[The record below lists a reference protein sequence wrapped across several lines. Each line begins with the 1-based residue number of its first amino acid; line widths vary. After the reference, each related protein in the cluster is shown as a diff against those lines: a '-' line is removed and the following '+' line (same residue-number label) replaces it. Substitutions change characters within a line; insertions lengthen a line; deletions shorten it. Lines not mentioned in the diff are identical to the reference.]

1 MAAKELRY
9 AARTLTKSP
18 IFLITAALTIALGIG
33 ASTAIFSVANAVL
46 LRPLPYRDPGNLVIA
61 AVDMRARDVRDNPD
75 SNENF
80 VDLKNGA
87 KTQFEDFAAVGITGR
102 TTVLRDDDTPEQ
114 VTVAPVTINFF
125 RLLGAGIAL
134 GRDFNEQDGQPQP
147 PPPLPGAPNAAN
159 APRLPAIVIL
169 SHGYWMRR
177 YGASPSV
184 LGKTTLN
191 GRAQIVGV
199 LEPGFE
205 LFFPPS
211 FNMETPDLWIASR
224 TPYDNAQRT
233 GFFWRPVGRL
243 KPGATLERARAEAEQ
258 VGSEIRRNFPLWR
271 TAGYHVRIEQMQQY
285 LVARAKPPILALLGA
300 AIFLLLIACANV
312 GNLLLVRASLRSRE
326 LAVRAALGGNRGQL
340 IRQMLVESAML
351 AGVGTLLGVALAW
364 AGIRELIS
372 IAPANLPRLDSIRI
386 DPIVLFFAALA
397 GAASAVVFGVIPAI
411 RASRPNVIELLRGN
425 ARTMGLSG
433 GGALRNTAVVV
444 EIALSFVLLM
454 GSGLMF
460 RSFLA
465 LQKINV
471 GFDPAHVVTFDLLG
485 GRFGPQPAQRAA
497 FIREIRTRL
506 QSIPGVESVS
516 AASNFPLA
524 GGFFPIRWGL
534 EDALTDASKFR
545 AVDNQEV
552 LPGYFETMHTPLIA
566 GRTFTDLDNAPDQNV
581 AIIDQLLASK
591 AFPNQSAIG
600 KRLLIRVRS
609 PEPEWVQIVGVVAH
623 QRQTELADPGREQ
636 IYFTDGFVGHGR
648 VGQWIVRTQGD
659 PSKYGSRIRAEIS
672 SLDPHALI
680 AELHPA
686 DYWMEHA
693 QAGTRFSLL
702 LIGVFAVIAALLAAV
717 GLYGVLSTVVRQR
730 TAEIGVRM
738 ALGAAPANIFALVA
752 SHGFRLSA
760 IAIGIGILAAV
771 ALTRVMTSMLV
782 GIKATDPLT
791 FLAIAILFF
800 LIAAI
805 ASWIPARRA
814 ARLDPT
820 VALRDE

>member
-1 MAAKELRY
+1 MVIKELGY
-9 AARTLTKSP
+9 AARTLRKSP
-18 IFLITAALTIALGIG
+18 IFLLTATMTIALGIG

-46 LRPLPYRDPGNLVIA
+46 LRPLPYRDPGRLVIA
-61 AVDMRARDVRDNPD
+61 TVDMRTRSVRDNPD

-114 VTVAPVTINFF
+114 VIAAPVTINFF
-125 RLLGAGIAL
+125 RLLGGRIAV

-147 PPPLPGAPNAAN
+147 PPPLAGAPNTAN
-159 APRLPAIVIL
+159 APQLPGIVIL
-169 SHGYWMRR
+169 SHAYWVRR

-184 LGKTTLN
+184 LGKTTL
-191 GRAQIVGV
+191 GGFAQIVGV

-224 TPYDNAQRT
+224 APYDNAQRK

-243 KPGATLERARAEAEQ
+243 KPGATLERAREEADL
-258 VGSEIRRNFPLWR
+258 VASEIRRNFQLWN
-271 TAGYHVRIEQMQQY
+271 TAGYHVRIEPMQQY
-285 LVARAKPPILALLGA
+285 LVARAKPPIVALLGA

-326 LAVRAALGGNRGQL
+326 LAVRAALGGNRAQL
-340 IRQMLVESAML
+340 IRQMLIEAAML
-351 AGVGTLLGVALAW
+351 AGIGTLIGVALAW
-364 AGIRELIS
+364 AGIRELIA

-397 GAASAVVFGVIPAI
+397 GAVSAVVFGVIPAL

-433 GGALRNTAVVV
+433 GGALRNGVVV
-444 EIALSFVLLM
+444 AEIALSFVLLV

-465 LQKINV
+465 LQQINA
-471 GFDPAHVVTFDLLG
+471 GFEPAHVLTFNLLG
-485 GRFGPQPAQRAA
+485 GRFGPEPAQRAA
-497 FIREIRTRL
+497 YIREIRTRL

-516 AASNFPLA
+516 AATNFPLA

-552 LPGYFETMHTPLIA
+552 LPGYFETMHTPLVA

-600 KRLLIRVRS
+600 KRLLIRVRT
-609 PEPEWVQIVGVVAH
+609 PEPEWVQIIGVVAH
-623 QRQTELADPGREQ
+623 QRQTDLADPGREQ
-636 IYFTDGFVGHGR
+636 IYFTDGFTGHGV
-648 VGQWIVRTQGD
+648 VGQWIVRTRGD
-659 PSKYGSRIRAEIS
+659 PAQYGSQVRAEMAR
-672 SLDPHALI
+672 LDPHSLI
-680 AELHPA
+680 TELHPA
-686 DYWMEHA
+686 DYWVEHA
-693 QAGTRFSLL
+693 QAGTQFSLL
-702 LIGVFAVIAALLAAV
+702 LIGVFAAIAVLLAAV

-738 ALGAAPANIFALVA
+738 ALGAAPSNIFGLVA
-752 SHGFRLSA
+752 GHGFRLSA
-760 IAIGIGILAAV
+760 MAIGIGILAAV

-782 GIKATDPLT
+782 GIKASDPLT
-791 FLAIAILFF
+791 FLVIAILFF
-800 LIAAI
+800 AIAAI

-820 VALRDE
+820 VALREE

>member
-1 MAAKELRY
+1 MVRKDLAY
-9 AARTLTKSP
+9 AARTLRKSP
-18 IFLITAALTIALGIG
+18 IFLITATMTIALGIG

-46 LRPLPYRDPGNLVIA
+46 LRPLPYRDPSRLVIA
-61 AVDMRARDVRDNPD
+61 TADMRTRDVRDNPD

-87 KTQFEDFAAVGITGR
+87 KTQFEDFAAVGISGR
-102 TTVLRDDDTPEQ
+102 TTVLRDDDTPEL
-114 VTVAPVTINFF
+114 VIAAPVTLNFF

-147 PPPLPGAPNAAN
+147 PPPLPGAAA
-159 APRLPAIVIL
+159 ATKAQQLPAIVIL
-169 SHGYWMRR
+169 SHGYWVRR
-177 YGASPSV
+177 YGANPSV
-184 LGKTTLN
+184 LGKTTLY
-191 GRAQIVGV
+191 GRGQIVGV
-199 LEPGFE
+199 LQPGFE

-224 TPYDNAQRT
+224 TPYNNAQRT

-243 KPGATLERARAEAEQ
+243 KPGATIERAREEAER
-258 VGSEIRRNFPLWR
+258 VSSEIRSNFPLWR
-271 TAGYHVRIEQMQQY
+271 TANYHVRIEPMQQY
-285 LVARAKPPILALLGA
+285 LIARARPTILALLGA
-300 AIFLLLIACANV
+300 GIFLLLIACANV
-312 GNLLLVRASLRSRE
+312 GNLLLVRTSLRSRE
-326 LAVRAALGGNRGQL
+326 LALRAALGGNRGQL
-340 IRQMLVESAML
+340 IRQMLIESALL
-351 AGVGTLLGVALAW
+351 AGLGTVIGIALAW
-364 AGIRELIS
+364 AGIRELTA

-397 GAASAVVFGVIPAI
+397 GATSAVVFGVIPAL

-433 GGALRNTAVVV
+433 GGALRSTVVV
-444 EIALSFVLLM
+444 AEIALSFVLLM

-471 GFDPAHVVTFDLLG
+471 GFDPAHVLTFNLLG
-485 GRFGPQPAQRAA
+485 GRFGTQAAQRAVY
-497 FIREIRTRL
+497 IREVQTGL
-506 QSIPGVESVS
+506 QSIPGVEKVS
-516 AASNFPLA
+516 AATNFPLA

-552 LPGYFETMHTPLIA
+552 LPGYFETMHTPLLA
-566 GRTFTDLDNAPDQNV
+566 GRTFSDLDNAPDQNV
-581 AIIDQLLASK
+581 AVIDELMALK
-591 AFPNQSAIG
+591 AFPHQSAIG
-600 KRLLIRVRS
+600 KRLLIRVRT
-609 PEPEWVQIVGVVAH
+609 PEPEWVQVIGVVAH
-623 QRQTELADPGREQ
+623 QRQSDLADPGREQ
-636 IYFTDGFVGHGR
+636 IYFTDGFIGHGA
-648 VGQWIVRTQGD
+648 VSQWIVRTRGD
-659 PSKYGSRIRAEIS
+659 PAKYGPQIRAEITR
-672 SLDPHALI
+672 LDPHLLI
-680 AELHPA
+680 TELHPA
-686 DYWMEHA
+686 DYWLEHA

-702 LIGVFAVIAALLAAV
+702 LIGVFAAIAALLAAV

-738 ALGAAPANIFALVA
+738 ALGAAPANIFGLVA
-752 SHGFRLSA
+752 GHGFQLSA
-760 IAIGIGILAAV
+760 IAIGIGILAAL
-771 ALTRVMTSMLV
+771 ALTRVMSSLLV
-782 GIKATDPLT
+782 GIKATDPMT

-800 LIAAI
+800 AIAAV